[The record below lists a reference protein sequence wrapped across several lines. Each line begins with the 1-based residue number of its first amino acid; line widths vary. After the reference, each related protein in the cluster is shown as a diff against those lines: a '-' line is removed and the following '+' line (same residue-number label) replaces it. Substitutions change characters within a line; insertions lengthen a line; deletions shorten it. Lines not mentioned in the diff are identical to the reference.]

1 MQTPAPHPLRSLIAC
16 ALALALLCAGAVQT
30 HAQPSLLDAI
40 RARGSVRVG
49 TTGDYS
55 PYSFRDLDS
64 GGFKGFD
71 IDVAHRLAGDLGVRL
86 ELVQATWPTLM
97 AGLEAGKYDIVA
109 SGVTVTPERQEAAAF
124 STPYLHPRFV
134 PIIRKR
140 DAARFK
146 TLADIDQP
154 GVVVALQQGTASEEA
169 GRRVFRQA
177 TLKPVLDPV
186 VDYTEVLAHHADA
199 TFTDNLYFATTLG
212 DQYPELMMIQ
222 GSNDAESDIALLT
235 VKGDP
240 KLLDWIDGWVAARQA
255 DHFFDGLFKTWFG
268 AGGAAP

>member
-1 MQTPAPHPLRSLIAC
+1 LSFSRILRPIITGALTLLAFC
-16 ALALALLCAGAVQT
+16 AWMAM
-30 HAQPSLLDAI
+30 AQAETSLLDQI
-40 RARGSVRVG
+40 HARGVIKVG
-49 TTGDYS
+49 TTGDYA

-71 IDVAHRLAGDLGVRL
+71 IDVAHRLAADLGVKL

-109 SGVTVTPERQEAAAF
+109 SGITVTPEREEAAAF

-134 PIIRKR
+134 PIVRKK
-140 DAARFK
+140 DAGRFK

-154 GVVVALQQGTASEEA
+154 GIVVALQQGTASEDA
-169 GRRVFRQA
+169 GRRVFKHA
-177 TLKPVLDPV
+177 ILKPVLDPV
-186 VDYTEVLAHHADA
+186 IDYTEVLAHHADA
-199 TFTDNLYFATTLG
+199 TYTDNLYFATTIG

-222 GSNDAESDIALLT
+222 GPDDTKSDIAILT
-235 VKGDP
+235 AKGNP
-240 KLLDWIDGWVAARQA
+240 KLLDWINAWVAARQA
-255 DHFFDGLFKTWFG
+255 DHFLDNLFKTWFG